1 MALAAIATVQEC
13 QVQCVD
19 SRTFCYGL
27 DYSRTSQT
35 CFLIHTVGYELQ
47 PIGKI
52 EGTDNY
58 RRILTA
64 NGEFSVT
71 MSSGGSGGGGRW
83 GLNPPPPTPPP
94 GDSRVVTDIHCLCS
108 ILSNFP
114 FQKILKMRLECRE
127 LIAKIETFL
136 RVQCA
141 YRAH

>member
-1 MALAAIATVQEC
+1 MSQINHWRGSTVNVVDGRNIRQLATVQEC

-52 EGTDNY
+52 DGTDNY

-71 MSSGGSGGGGRW
+71 MSSGGSGGCVGG
-83 GLNPPPPTPPP
+83 LPPPPPHPQVTPE
-94 GDSRVVTDIHCLCS
+94 
-108 ILSNFP
+108 LSQIYTVYALSCP
-114 FQKILKMRLECRE
+114 I
-127 LIAKIETFL
+127 FL
-136 RVQCA
+136 SKKYLRCD
-141 YRAH
+141 